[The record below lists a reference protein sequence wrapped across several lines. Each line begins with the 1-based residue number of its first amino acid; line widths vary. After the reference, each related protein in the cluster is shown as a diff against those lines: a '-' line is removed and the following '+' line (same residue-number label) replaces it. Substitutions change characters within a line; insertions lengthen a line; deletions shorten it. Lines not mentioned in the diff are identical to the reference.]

1 MHYESHYHEWA
12 AIRPMLPD
20 KPRRVPRV
28 GQAGSGV
35 ATRYG
40 KLAANYLA
48 FIQLGSIA
56 PS

>member
-1 MHYESHYHEWA
+1 MQYESHYHEWA